1 MRSNSLPPISPFLL
15 RVSLVLGVV
24 GTLASLGV
32 HVAALNGFV
41 LSFGQAFPFHIAAIA
56 VAAPVILA
64 LIQRVEAELG
74 PPPAFSLAY
83 PLRVN
88 AVMFRILSPAE
99 RGVFVL
105 LLVYTL
111 FRFLTGIP
119 EAIRQPEEFPVALF
133 SVFWLTSSC
142 SARCTRGGCSHL
154 VRWRRTVRNFCDE
167 KEIHRV
173 RAQLPASGRWIRLF
187 ATLEAGRS

>member
-83 PLRVN
+83 PFRMN
-88 AVMFRILSPAE
+88 AVMFRLLSPVE

-105 LLVYTL
+105 LLAYAL
-111 FRFLTGIP
+111 FRVLTGIP
-119 EAIRQPEEFPVALF
+119 EAIRQPEEVFPVALF
-133 SVFWLTSSC
+133 SVFWLYFFAF
-142 SARCTRGGCSHL
+142 SAMYA
-154 VRWRRTVRNFCDE
+154 RRLLALGSAE
-167 KEIHRV
+167 
-173 RAQLPASGRWIRLF
+173 S
-187 ATLEAGRS
+187 EA